1 MEIRYILS
9 VLSVAIFV
17 IYFFKSRCTR
27 KSYLLFVL
35 YFSPFIDLTVTN
47 VNMGSFTVFDAVS
60 YFALLFAIPDF
71 GLSRKVVKTYFF
83 LFFVFLLIIFIGSL
97 QSEFVK
103 NSLID
108 IAKFIP
114 VFIYANLLIVEYFE
128 NPAFIP
134 SLIKGLKFG
143 CIAAVAF
150 LIVQLFIGSKFTFY
164 PYLNQNI
171 LDSNVIRYPS
181 YFQDPQMFSQ
191 FLAMS
196 AFLFLI
202 KVSDDLKRQ
211 NINYAFFVVIIFMI
225 FLSGGRSG
233 FLGLCIGMAVVV
245 IAGKNK
251 FRFFIIAV
259 CAAIYLA
266 IIFFPG
272 YFSMFN
278 RQEGYDEAIIVRQK
292 IWAEVLTTFV
302 HNPLLGIGMGNYG
315 SYVELHSLDG
325 YYVIDGEM
333 VYYGTENGFLKI
345 LVETG
350 ILGFIASFAFILIPV
365 IKAIASNVK
374 KINNQNVYYIIGAV
388 LSWMTAFS
396 TLYTLSDKRTV
407 VLLTSL
413 ICILIASSKRIEG
426 IHEQ

>member
-17 IYFFKSRCTR
+17 IYFFKSKCSRQ
-27 KSYLLFVL
+27 SYLLFVL

-47 VNMGSFTVFDAVS
+47 VSLGSFTVFDAVS
-60 YFALLFAIPDF
+60 YFALLFTIPDF
-71 GLSRKVVKTYFF
+71 GLSRRRTKTYFI
-83 LFFVFLLIIFIGSL
+83 LFFMLLLIVFIGSI

-103 NSLID
+103 NSLIE
-108 IAKFIP
+108 IVKFIP
-114 VFIYANLLIVEYFE
+114 IFIYANLLVTEYFE
-128 NPAFIP
+128 NPLFIP
-134 SLIKGLKFG
+134 SFIRGLKFG

-150 LIVQLFIGSKFTFY
+150 LIVQLVIGSKFTFY

-191 FLAMS
+191 FMAMS
-196 AFLFLI
+196 AFLFLV
-202 KVSDDLKRQ
+202 KVSDEPKKQ
-211 NINYAFFVVIIFMI
+211 NLNYAFFVVIIFMI

-233 FLGLCIGMAVVV
+233 FLGLCVGMFVVV
-245 IAGKNK
+245 IAGRNK
-251 FRFFIIAV
+251 FRFYIIAACV
-259 CAAIYLA
+259 AIYLA
-266 IIFFPG
+266 VIFFPA

-292 IWAEVLTTFV
+292 IWAEVLTTFI

-333 VYYGTENGFLKI
+333 VYYGTENGYLKI

-350 ILGFIASFAFILIPV
+350 ILGFVAAFAFIFIPV
-365 IKAIASNVK
+365 IKAIVSHFK